1 MKEMEHKLVVVGKD
15 CVRVLDDR
23 SNRGVEYRGN
33 IPGGLGCC
41 DYAEKIIK
49 AKQARRG
56 SK

>member
-23 SNRGVEYRGN
+23 SNRVVEYRGN